1 MFDHCP
7 SISLRSKTYDEVE
20 NSCCRD
26 LQRQISFSDADVNTA
41 ASAPC
46 TLPCLYLGAGT
57 RILHRA
63 ILFVRIVSE
72 GWSFIKVLPGRD
84 RWSSLMSRA
93 LLWSHRLGVRE
104 TKQCFEKVKQYQSK
118 TGRLVLICYTCKYE
132 SEDSNR
138 ISVVEDPLPQVLQLW
153 TMSTRST
160 LSRIF
165 V

>member
-26 LQRQISFSDADVNTA
+26 LQRQISFSDAYVNRA

-104 TKQCFEKVKQYQSK
+104 TKQYFKKVKQIKARLSGWSYTIVIVKVK
-118 TGRLVLICYTCKYE
+118 TAVK
-132 SEDSNR
+132 
-138 ISVVEDPLPQVLQLW
+138 DPIPQVLQLW

-160 LSRIF
+160 LFRIF